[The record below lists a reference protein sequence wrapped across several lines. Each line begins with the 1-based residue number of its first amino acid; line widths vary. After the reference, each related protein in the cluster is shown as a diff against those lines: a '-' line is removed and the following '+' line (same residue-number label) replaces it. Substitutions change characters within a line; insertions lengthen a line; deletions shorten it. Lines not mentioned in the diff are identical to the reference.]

1 MERRLA
7 RLSHTLRTVGCSYLR
22 VFRVFR
28 VFRSVLFAPARLVR
42 CQSVLSVRPCLFCSR
57 PPASPVCPSWSV
69 LFAPA
74 RPAPSRL
81 PVLSCL
87 PCLSCSRQ
95 LGWRASVRKI
105 LTTENLEFN
114 ISKTGF
120 RPSEARFFMLSRH
133 KNTVPH
139 AKTVNLALQNSQS
152 YAPKQSVLHAKIVNL
167 TLQDSQSYAPKQPVF
182 SLPVSLYFTHSAT
195 YVKRE
200 IQRVER
206 AVILPVHFFS
216 SLASLKSQFVA
227 LPPVLF
233 APARQARSSRAPPAC
248 SPSPR

>member
-7 RLSHTLRTVGCSYLR
+7 RLSHTLRTVGRSFPSGCSGCSG
-22 VFRVFR
+22 F
-28 VFRSVLFAPARLVR
+28 SG
-42 CQSVLSVRPCLFCSR
+42 LSCSR
-57 PPASPVCPSWSV
+57 QLGWRAASPSC
-69 LFAPA
+69 LPA
-74 RPAPSRL
+74 L

-120 RPSEARFFMLSRH
+120 RPSEARFFMLSPH

-139 AKTVNLALQNSQS
+139 AKTVNLALQNSLS
-152 YAPKQSVLHAKIVNL
+152 YDPKQSVLHAKIVNL

-182 SLPVSLYFTHSAT
+182 RSLFLYVPHTQRLTQNAKYSA
-195 YVKRE
+195 
-200 IQRVER
+200 
-206 AVILPVHFFS
+206 
-216 SLASLKSQFVA
+216 
-227 LPPVLF
+227 
-233 APARQARSSRAPPAC
+233 
-248 SPSPR
+248 